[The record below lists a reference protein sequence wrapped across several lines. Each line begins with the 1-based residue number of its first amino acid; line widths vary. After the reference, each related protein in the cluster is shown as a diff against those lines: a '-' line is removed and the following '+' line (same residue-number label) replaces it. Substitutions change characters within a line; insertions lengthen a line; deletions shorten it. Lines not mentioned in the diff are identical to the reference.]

1 VPVAPW
7 VIACFGINW
16 MYMMASTMWNAISEA
31 YVCNEGKSIK
41 AVLKRGGDVI
51 IPIEKIKKL

>member
-1 VPVAPW
+1 
-7 VIACFGINW
+7 